1 MPLPKSLFSNRC
13 RNLLAAGLF
22 SAACFCALP
31 YEATAQAAD
40 LEKVTDLN
48 AEPLSNTAFTIRVLP
63 NRDVEGKESPVTKE
77 AVQSAITTIQKRMKG
92 LNIKNVHS
100 KAHGNDQIILELA
113 DISKDQLNSARTS
126 LKRAALLELKLV
138 HPESYLFAHRLAVDP
153 ENNIVPLGYEFKVLK
168 YIDDDDKES
177 AENLLIQRLAS
188 LDGSYISHSQEL
200 YGAYEGMLLVELNN
214 EGAQLMFDITSK
226 MQAGRD
232 RLAIVLDGEVL
243 SAPVVQ
249 SALRKHFEITGM
261 NDAKDAKELA
271 TALMTPLKNPL
282 KIEDERQFEPKPT
295 K

>member
-22 SAACFCALP
+22 SAAFFCALP

-63 NRDVEGKESPVTKE
+63 NRDAEGKESPVTKE

-92 LNIKNVHS
+92 LGIKGFDIQAHE
-100 KAHGNDQIILELA
+100 KAQIVLELEN
-113 DISKDQLNSARTS
+113 ISKTQLLSARTALTRS
-126 LKRAALLELKLV
+126 ALLELKLV
-138 HPESYLFAHRLAVDP
+138 HPESHILADRVAADP
-153 ENNIVPLGYEFKVLK
+153 DNEVVPGYELKVYK
-168 YIDDDDKES
+168 DIDGEGKATS
-177 AENLLIQRLAS
+177 ENILIKRRGRLN
-188 LDGSYISHSQEL
+188 GSYVTHAQEQ
-200 YGAYEGMLLVELNN
+200 YGAYEGTLSVELNS
-214 EGAQLMFDITSK
+214 EGAQLMFDLTSK

-282 KIEDERQFEPKPT
+282 KIEDERQFEPKPE